1 FGVRGIITLY
11 SKQSN
16 QNNFGN
22 ILSRLFTFKRV
33 SIILVLIVIFYSGKL
48 AMQYIDKSKA
58 DEHTDARITHTDSD
72 SSGGGE
78 LSSGIN
84 HCVSHAIQYIESTN
98 ADEHTE
104 ATNTHK
110 DADFSGG
117 CYRSIGHTQYTLS
130 LEFEDQSGKET
141 NVIQT
146 VYKKTYDEYAEDD
159 YIPIT

>member
-1 FGVRGIITLY
+1 LLIVFVALVILRVRGIILLY

-33 SIILVLIVIFYSGKL
+33 PIILVLIVIFYSGKF
-48 AMQYIDKSKA
+48 AMQYIEKSKA
-58 DEHTDARITHTDSD
+58 DEHTDARITH
-72 SSGGGE
+72 
-78 LSSGIN
+78 
-84 HCVSHAIQYIESTN
+84 
-98 ADEHTE
+98 
-104 ATNTHK
+104 K

-117 CYRSIGHTQYTLS
+117 GYRSIGHTQYTLS
-130 LEFEDQSGKET
+130 LEFDDQSGKET

-159 YIPIT
+159 YIHITFQRQSLQCFSAETRYV